1 MNKDTAFLELSR
13 GMSDDDRTDLLKKIN
28 HSLNIDQ
35 ENDNSIYEKEMDNEE
50 KTALIHEE
58 LNTLPLLIRF
68 FLWFRS
74 KLSGKSEK
82 EIYMDGKILK
92 LKRNIRHHSS
102 NLTGFETRNLTPNF
116 AEQVFNL
123 YSNSMPLRFLFKK
136 LWMEPAVSK
145 AFFINI
151 VESRLENTI
160 AEPSDLM
167 PLDEL
172 VEIYG
177 VNGRKADIS
186 RQLLNKLDEY
196 IAKIDKKVFFNLEI
210 EMRPF
215 YYLKDL
221 ILFPYVQFFQQ
232 FGYTPLD
239 DAANEVRNF
248 KNASALLCLGDLEK
262 LYCALYN
269 VSKLDKKI
277 NLNKKLIKE
286 LLVLDELEYPK
297 SGEETETSEIIE
309 KLSNIIE
316 VSYNFTNK
324 IPLADLI
331 RYFKKNPYLKIM
343 YYLPK
348 IDLMEFYRN
357 TLKMKLTDQIEQM
370 FPEIQRKYIT
380 LEIDR
385 MFKDQRF
392 SGFQHYREYSSIDY
406 DKLGVSPF
414 SQIKALELVYNYL
427 SCFFRGY
434 IQETI
439 RLLERGILSQNRLI
453 KESMLQYAN
462 LIEDTIESIK
472 IFDES
477 LSPDSED
484 GKMFNKFRFSMAK
497 DPIQQKMYRK
507 IVIQK
512 DREAKS
518 LSETGL
524 ESISG
529 LQRVFTEIVNSR
541 NGKIIEQLDQHFFI
555 NNKPTLLKEV
565 LNNQMSHI
573 EQFENLYHHIII
585 S

>member
-1 MNKDTAFLELSR
+1 MKKDTAFLELSR
-13 GMSDDDRTDLLKKIN
+13 DLSDGDRNDLLKKIN
-28 HSLNIDQ
+28 KSLNIKEEKDY
-35 ENDNSIYEKEMDNEE
+35 SVFEKEMDNDE

-58 LNTLPLLIRF
+58 VNTLPLLIRF

-82 EIYMDGKILK
+82 EVYLSGKISK
-92 LKRNIRHHSS
+92 LKRKIRHQSS
-102 NLTGFETRNLTPNF
+102 NLTGFETRNLTPHF

-123 YSNSMPLRFLFKK
+123 YSYSMPLRTLFKK

-145 AFFINI
+145 AFFLNI
-151 VESRLENTI
+151 VEGRLQNTI
-160 AEPSDLM
+160 EEPLDLM
-167 PLDEL
+167 ALDEF

-177 VNGRKADIS
+177 VNGRKADLGKQFIK
-186 RQLLNKLDEY
+186 KLDEY
-196 IAKIDKKVFFNLEI
+196 ISKIDKNIFIDLEI

-232 FGYTPLD
+232 FGYTPID
-239 DAANEVRNF
+239 YEGNEVPKF
-248 KNASALLCLGDLEK
+248 KNASAILCLGDLEK
-262 LYCALYN
+262 LYCALYT

-277 NLNKKLIKE
+277 NLNKKIIKQLII
-286 LLVLDELEYPK
+286 LDELGYPEV
-297 SGEETETSEIIE
+297 GEETETSGIIDS
-309 KLSNIIE
+309 LSNIIE
-316 VSYNFTNK
+316 ISHKFSNK
-324 IPLADLI
+324 MPLADLI

-343 YYLPK
+343 YYMPK
-348 IDLMEFYRN
+348 IDLKEFYRN
-357 TLKMKLTDQIEQM
+357 TLQIKLIDKLEQM
-370 FPEIQRKYIT
+370 FPEIQKRYIA
-380 LEIDR
+380 LETKRI
-385 MFKDQRF
+385 FKGQRF

-406 DKLGVSPF
+406 DKLGVSAF

-427 SCFFRGY
+427 ACFFRGY

-453 KESMLQYAN
+453 KDSMLQYAN
-462 LIEDTIESIK
+462 VIEDTIDSIK

-484 GKMFNKFRFSMAK
+484 GKLFNKFRFSMAK
-497 DPIQQKMYRK
+497 DPIQEKLYRK

-518 LSETGL
+518 LSETGI

-529 LQRVFTEIVNSR
+529 VKRVFTEIIYSK
-541 NGKIIEQLDQHFFI
+541 NGNIVEQLDQHYFI
-555 NNKPTLLKEV
+555 KNEPTLLKEV
-565 LNNQMSHI
+565 LNEQINHI
-573 EQFENLYHHIII
+573 HQFEHLYHHIII